1 MLKIATIAMIGAVS
15 ALGAVQAM
23 TTLNWGDSGL
33 SPRSTS
39 MLGAQNIAKSADGHY
54 WATARVNGI
63 EVRFLV
69 DTGATMVALTALDAQ
84 RLGFET
90 RRLDYS
96 QRVMT
101 AQGETRAAPVILS
114 SLSVT
119 GARLTDVHAVVIEE
133 GLDTSLLGMTYLG
146 RLSRF
151 EATPTA
157 LILRQ

>member
-23 TTLNWGDSGL
+23 TTLNWGEHGSF
-33 SPRSTS
+33 PRSTS
-39 MLGAQNIAKSADGHY
+39 MLGTQNIAKSADGHY
-54 WATARVNGI
+54 WATARVNGT

-90 RRLDYS
+90 RHLDYS

-119 GARLTDVHAVVIEE
+119 GARLTDVQALVIEE